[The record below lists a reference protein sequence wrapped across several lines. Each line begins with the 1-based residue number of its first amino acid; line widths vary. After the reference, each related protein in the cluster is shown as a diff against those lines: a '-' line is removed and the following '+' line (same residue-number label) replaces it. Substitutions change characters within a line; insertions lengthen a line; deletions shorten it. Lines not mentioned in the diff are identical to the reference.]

1 MMQKNECKGCVE
13 SVIVSEEVIEELLKE
28 AAETPEK
35 LVLDSVYQERLS
47 ICRDCTSLQ
56 YGTTC
61 AYSGCIVRY
70 RAKFKRKAC
79 PNIGNPKWSK
89 VV

>member
-1 MMQKNECKGCVE
+1 MGKNICKGCVE
-13 SVIVSEEVIEELLKE
+13 SVIVSEEVIEELLEE

-35 LVLDSVYQERLS
+35 LVCDSIYQERLG
-47 ICRDCTSLQ
+47 ICSSCDSLQ

-61 AYSGCIVRY
+61 AYSGCIIRY
-70 RAKFKRKAC
+70 RAKFKGKAC
-79 PNIGNPKWSK
+79 PNIGNRKWNK